1 MTPALVESDTEVW
14 ILPTSGLPAAEEE
27 AMHAL
32 LDPVEQ
38 ARAARFAFARDRRD
52 YRVAHGLLR
61 LLLSAVL
68 PRDPRSWRMR
78 AGAGGKPEL
87 VEGQA
92 ERLFFN
98 ISHTRGCV
106 ACLVGRRPL
115 IGVDVESRERRT
127 AAELGER
134 LFAPAEVALLRH
146 SHEQERWDRFFR
158 IWTLKEAYLKGT
170 GTGLRMPLDS
180 FAFTL
185 DPPSIRFEEGIEDDA
200 EAWHFEQRLLPGGFI
215 VAVGQKEIAGPPS
228 LRWRLLERVPDF
240 RAESPLKA

>member
-1 MTPALVESDTEVW
+1 LVRAVQRALEENDAEVW
-14 ILPTSGLPAAEEE
+14 VLRTATIALEREE
-27 AMHAL
+27 ALDAL
-32 LDPVEQ
+32 LDPVER

-61 LLLSAVL
+61 LLLSAVV
-68 PRDPRSWRMR
+68 PRDPRDWRIR

-92 ERLFFN
+92 DGLFFN

-127 AAELGER
+127 AADLGER

-146 SHEQERWDRFFR
+146 PDEQERWDRFFR

-170 GTGLRMPLDS
+170 GLGLRMPLDS
-180 FAFTL
+180 FAFSL
-185 DPPSIRFEEGIEDDA
+185 DPPRVRFAPSIDDDPT
-200 EAWHFEQRLLPGGFI
+200 AWHFEQRLLPGGFI
-215 VAVGQKEIAGPPS
+215 AAVSQREPAGPPP
-228 LRWRLLERVPDF
+228 LRWRVLDEVPGI
-240 RAESPLKA
+240 

>member
-1 MTPALVESDTEVW
+1 MVRTVERVLGDYDAEVW
-14 ILPTSGLPAAEEE
+14 VLPTAKVAPEQEAALDG
-27 AMHAL
+27 L
-32 LDPVEQ
+32 LDPGEQ

-61 LLLSAVL
+61 LLLSAVQ
-68 PRDPRSWRMR
+68 PRDPRDWRIR
-78 AGAGGKPEL
+78 PGEGGKPEL

-127 AAELGER
+127 AAALGER
-134 LFAPAEVALLRH
+134 LFAPEEVALLRH
-146 SHEQERWDRFFR
+146 PNEQERWDRFFR

-170 GTGLRMPLDS
+170 GIGLRMPLDS
-180 FAFTL
+180 FAFSL
-185 DPPSIRFEEGIEDDA
+185 DPPRVRFAPAIDDDPG
-200 EAWHFEQRLLPGGFI
+200 AWHFEQRLLPGGFI
-215 VAVGQKEIAGPPS
+215 AAVGQREPEGPPP
-228 LRWRLLERVPDF
+228 LRWRVLDEVPPV
-240 RAESPLKA
+240 E